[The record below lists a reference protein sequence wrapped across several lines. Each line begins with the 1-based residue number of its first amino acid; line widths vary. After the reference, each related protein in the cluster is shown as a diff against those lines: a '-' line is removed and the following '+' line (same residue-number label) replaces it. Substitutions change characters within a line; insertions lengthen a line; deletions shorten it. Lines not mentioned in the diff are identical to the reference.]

1 MAKSAAVK
9 AANPEMRD
17 GRRERSDA
25 SRRKIVDAM
34 LELAREG
41 EPAPSADAVAER
53 AGVGRRT
60 VFRLFK
66 DMESLYREMHATM
79 IERIEHI
86 RALEIEGESWRER
99 FACLVDRRVRLF
111 EEIMPIEAA
120 ANVHRHQS
128 EFLRNAHATT
138 SAMLRDI
145 MMFVLPKAAKADAD
159 LVEALDTAMSIEAWR
174 RLRWGQGLSAKAA
187 RRVVERTANALLADV
202 K

>member
-1 MAKSAAVK
+1 MAKATVARAV
-9 AANPEMRD
+9 EQSTRD

-34 LELAREG
+34 LELARAG
-41 EPAPSADAVAER
+41 DPAPSADAVAER

-79 IERIEHI
+79 ISRIEHI
-86 RALEIEGESWRER
+86 RAMSIEGETWRER
-99 FACLVDRRVRLF
+99 FVCLIERRVRLF

-128 EFLRNAHATT
+128 EFLRNAHA
-138 SAMLRDI
+138 
-145 MMFVLPKAAKADAD
+145 
-159 LVEALDTAMSIEAWR
+159 
-174 RLRWGQGLSAKAA
+174 
-187 RRVVERTANALLADV
+187 ANTQ
-202 K
+202 

>member
-1 MAKSAAVK
+1 MARSAILK
-9 AANPEMRD
+9 AAKPEIRD

-25 SRRKIVDAM
+25 SRRKIVEAM

-79 IERIEHI
+79 IARIEHI
-86 RALEIEGESWRER
+86 RAMEIEGETWRER

-128 EFLRNAHATT
+128 EFLRNAHAAN
-138 SAMLRDI
+138 SSMLRDI
-145 MMFVLPKAAKADAD
+145 MLFVLPKAAKADAD
-159 LVEALDTAMSIEAWR
+159 LVEALDAAMSIETWR
-174 RLRWGQGLSAKAA
+174 RLRWQQGLSAKAA
-187 RRVVERTANALLADV
+187 RRVMERTANGLLQDV

>member
-1 MAKSAAVK
+1 MAKGGLAK
-9 AANPEMRD
+9 AIKPEIRD

-34 LELAREG
+34 LVLAREG
-41 EPAPSADAVAER
+41 DPAPSADAVAER

-79 IERIEHI
+79 IARIEHI
-86 RALEIEGESWRER
+86 RAMAIEGETWRER
-99 FACLVDRRVRLF
+99 FACLIERRVRLF

-120 ANVHRHQS
+120 ADVHRHQS
-128 EFLRNAHATT
+128 EFLRNAHAANTQ
-138 SAMLRDI
+138 MLRDI
-145 MMFVLPKAAKADAD
+145 MLFVLPKAAKADAD
-159 LVEALDTAMSIEAWR
+159 LVEALDAAMSIEVWR
-174 RLRWGQGLSAKAA
+174 RLRWQQGLSAKAA
-187 RRVVERTANALLADV
+187 RRVMERAADALFVDV